1 MKTRDIG
8 QEILESIRAIK
19 RGEGRHYRIELPY
32 SPKVIRERMN
42 LGPSAFASLLGVS
55 LRTVR
60 YWEAGK
66 QQPSGASRALLA
78 VAAKRP
84 DVLLDV
90 MKDTV
95 KRSSHPDFSE
105 ES

>member
-1 MKTRDIG
+1 MTHSIFPLKTCDIG
-8 QEILESIRAIK
+8 QEILGSIRAIK

-60 YWEAGK
+60 YWEEGTR
-66 QQPSGASRALLA
+66 QPSSASKALLA
-78 VAAKRP
+78 IAAKRP

-90 MKDTV
+90 MKDTGEH
-95 KRSSHPDFSE
+95 S
-105 ES
+105 

>member
-1 MKTRDIG
+1 MKKRDIG

-19 RGEGRHYRIELPY
+19 RGEGKQYRIDLPY
-32 SPKVIRERMN
+32 DPKAIRQQMN

-60 YWEAGK
+60 YWEEGK
-66 QQPSGASRALLA
+66 RRPSGASKALLA

-84 DVLLDV
+84 DVLLEV
-90 MKDTV
+90 MKETSV
-95 KRSSHPDFSE
+95 PPTTPE
-105 ES
+105 

>member
-1 MKTRDIG
+1 MKKRDIG

-19 RGEGRHYRIELPY
+19 RREGKRYRIDLPY
-32 SPKVIRERMN
+32 DPKAIRERMQ

-60 YWEAGK
+60 YWEEGK
-66 QQPSGASRALLA
+66 RQPSGASKALLA

-84 DVLLDV
+84 DVLLEV
-90 MKDTV
+90 MKDTLV
-95 KRSSHPDFSE
+95 PSTSTE
-105 ES
+105 